1 MKKHKNPV
9 IQGIVSLIG
18 IDYYL
23 LKLSGEENILKFFI
37 SGFFVILIF
46 VISFF
51 SVFYGFD
58 LMFNMWYAEL
68 LLASFFSLTF
78 LTIYIL
84 LIQTFSKETLPSS
97 YKTTFFSTSNIT
109 RICFVLLIS
118 FLIAQPIKIFFLKD
132 ILDNEIS
139 GYKDS
144 LYKEFEVKSRK
155 LYQNDLGRL
164 NKRYTEYNRLTYNG
178 SSLLIT
184 QIEDQI
190 NEINNRIEKD
200 DQAAYFKISNSDF
213 FLKRI
218 VLANKYPQSWFICL
232 IVMAIFSIPVYLIYS
247 ISDHSNYYLLKKD
260 RDHKLVL
267 DEYEKFKVRYHSI
280 FQTNYGKDIP
290 FCELYED
297 PPFNKIKKP
306 EPVYLDHND
315 FYKDIFEL

>member
-306 EPVYLDHND
+306 KPVYLDHND
-315 FYKDIFEL
+315 FYKDIFEQ